1 VFPDGSK
8 HDEMKYPY
16 IRDMTQKKIVDL
28 QYLPTPEQTTEIYT
42 K

>member
-1 VFPDGSK
+1 VFLDGSK

-16 IRDMTQKKIVDL
+16 IRAMTQKKSVDL
-28 QYLPTPEQTTEIYT
+28 QYLLTPEQTIEIYA

>member
-8 HDEMKYPY
+8 HNEMKYPY
-16 IRDMTQKKIVDL
+16 IRDMMQKKIVDL
-28 QYLPTPEQTTEIYT
+28 QYLPKPEQTAHMYT